1 MTKLTD
7 NTAAAIVCGHYLS
20 SYETAPFQLVTELR
34 AAVLAGSASVRGE
47 TAAIAVFTTAEAYP
61 ASVYESITA
70 FELAVEI
77 VSLFNSI
84 RKAQA

>member
-20 SYETAPFQLVTELR
+20 SYETAPFQLVTELQ
-34 AAVLAGSASVRGE
+34 AAVLAGSASAV
-47 TAAIAVFTTAEAYP
+47 IAVFTTAEAYP